1 LWRKGKNIMI
11 AQELEVSL
19 HMAFVEARQQRH
31 EFITVEHLLLALL
44 DNPSAAEVLRACSA
58 NIDDLRKSLTNFI
71 KDNTPQV
78 AGTDEVDTQPT
89 LGFQR
94 VIQRAIMHVQSTGNG
109 KKEVTGANVLVAIF
123 GEKDSHAVYYLHQQG
138 VTRLDVV
145 NFIAHGIRK
154 SDPPEQP
161 KQADGQQGNA
171 GEGEE
176 GGNEKSEKA
185 SPLEQFTVNLNQ
197 HAKDGKIDPLIGREY
212 EVERTIQ
219 ILCRRRKN
227 NPLLVGEA
235 GVGKTAIAEGL
246 AWRITE
252 GAVPEVLADATV
264 YALDMGAL
272 LAGTKYRGDF
282 EQRLKGVLKGLK
294 DKPGAILFID
304 EIHTLI
310 GAGAASGG
318 TLDASN
324 LLKPALSSG
333 QLKCIGATTF
343 TEYRGIF
350 EKDAALSRRFQK
362 VDVVEPTVAETVDIL
377 KGLKSRFEEHHSVK
391 YAVAALQAAAELS
404 AKYITDRHL
413 PDKAIDVI
421 DEAGAAQRIALA
433 SKRKKTIGK
442 HEIEEIVAKIA
453 RIPPAS
459 VSNDDRS
466 KLQTLER
473 DLKSVVFGQDKALE
487 VLAAAVKMARSGL
500 GRGDKPIG
508 SFLFSGPTGVGKTE
522 AAKQL
527 AYIMGV
533 ELIRFDMSEYM
544 ERHAVSRL
552 IGAPPGYVGFDQG
565 GLLTEAISKKPHC
578 VLLLDEI
585 EKAHPEIFNV
595 LLQVMDHGTLTDNNG
610 RKADFRNVIIIM
622 TTNAGA
628 ETMNK
633 ATIGFTNPRQA
644 GDEMADIKRLFTPE
658 FRNRLDAMVSFKP
671 LDEQIILRVVDKFLL
686 QLETQLAE
694 KKVDVTFSD
703 TLRKMLA
710 KKGFDPLMG
719 ARPMQRLI
727 QDTIRKA
734 LADEL
739 LFGRLTEGGR
749 LSVDLD
755 DKDEVL
761 LDITPLP
768 KRERAK
774 GAEPAEPEEEL
785 AAD

>member
-1 LWRKGKNIMI
+1 MI

-31 EFITVEHLLLALL
+31 EFITVEHLLMALL

-58 NIDDLRKSLTNFI
+58 NTDDLRKSLAQFI
-71 KDNTPQV
+71 KENTPTV
-78 AGTDEVDTQPT
+78 GGVDEVDTQPT

-94 VIQRAIMHVQSTGNG
+94 VIQRAIMHVQSTGSG

-145 NFIAHGIRK
+145 NFIAHGIKK
-154 SDPPEQP
+154 SEPPESAKP
-161 KQADGQQGNA
+161 SEAAPTSSEAEKDESDGKGSA
-171 GEGEE
+171 
-176 GGNEKSEKA
+176 
-185 SPLEQFTVNLNQ
+185 LDQFTQNLNQ
-197 HAKDGKIDPLIGREY
+197 LARDGKIDPLIGREV
-212 EVERTIQ
+212 EVERVIQ
-219 ILCRRRKN
+219 VLCRRRKN

-252 GAVPEVLADATV
+252 GDVPEVLADATV
-264 YALDMGAL
+264 YSLDMGAL

-282 EQRLKGVLKGLK
+282 EQRLKSVLKTLK
-294 DKPGAILFID
+294 EQPHAVLFID

-333 QLKCIGATTF
+333 AMKCIGATTF
-343 TEYRGIF
+343 SEYRGIF

-362 VDVVEPTVAETVDIL
+362 IDVAEPSVEQTIEIL

-391 YAVAALQAAAELS
+391 YALGALQAAAELS
-404 AKYITDRHL
+404 AKFINDRHL

-421 DEAGAAQRIALA
+421 DEAGAAQRILPK
-433 SKRKKTIGK
+433 SKQKKTITRN
-442 HEIEEIVAKIA
+442 EVEEIVAKIA

-466 KLQTLER
+466 KLKSLDR
-473 DLKSVVFGQDKALE
+473 DLKNVVFGQDPAIEALSS
-487 VLAAAVKMARSGL
+487 AIKMARSGL
-500 GRGDKPIG
+500 GKPDRPIG

-522 AAKQL
+522 VAKQL
-527 AYIMGV
+527 AYVLGI

-565 GLLTEAISKKPHC
+565 GLLTEAVTKKPHC

-585 EKAHPEIFNV
+585 EKAHPDVFNV

-610 RKADFRNVIIIM
+610 RKADFRNVIIVM

-633 ATIGFTNPRQA
+633 STIGFTTLREQ
-644 GDEMADIKRLFTPE
+644 GDEMADVKRMFTPE
-658 FRNRLDAMVSFKP
+658 FRNRLDAVVSFRA
-671 LDEQIILRVVDKFLL
+671 LNEEIILRVVDKFLL
-686 QLETQLAE
+686 QLEAQLAE
-694 KKVDVTFSD
+694 KKVDVTFTD
-703 TLRKMLA
+703 ELRKHLA

-727 QDTIRKA
+727 QDTIRRA

-739 LFGRLTEGGR
+739 LFGSLVDGGR
-749 LSVDLD
+749 LTVDVD
-755 DKDEVL
+755 ADGKTV
-761 LDITPLP
+761 LDIQPSKRSDKP
-768 KRERAK
+768 K
-774 GAEPAEPEEEL
+774 AEPATTV
-785 AAD
+785 

>member
-1 LWRKGKNIMI
+1 MI

-44 DNPSAAEVLRACSA
+44 DNPSAAEVLRACAA
-58 NIDDLRKSLTNFI
+58 NIDDLRKSLSNFI

-145 NFIAHGIRK
+145 NFIAHGIK
-154 SDPPEQP
+154 KTDPPEP
-161 KQADGQQGNA
+161 TKASDA
-171 GEGEE
+171 TSAEAEE
-176 GGNEKSEKA
+176 VSEKGDGKS
-185 SPLEQFTVNLNQ
+185 SPLEQFTQNLNQ
-197 HAKDGKIDPLIGREY
+197 MAKDGKIDPLIGREF
-212 EVERTIQ
+212 EVERVIQ

-246 AWRITE
+246 AWRITQKD
-252 GAVPEVLADATV
+252 VPEILLEANV
-264 YALDMGAL
+264 YSLDMGAL

-282 EQRLKGVLKGLK
+282 EQRLKGVLKTLK
-294 DKPGAILFID
+294 DKPHAILFID

-362 VDVVEPTVAETVDIL
+362 VDVVEPSIEQTVDIL
-377 KGLKSRFEEHHSVK
+377 KGLKSRFEEHHNVK
-391 YAVAALQAAAELS
+391 YALTALQAAAELS
-404 AKYITDRHL
+404 AKYINDRHL

-421 DEAGAAQRIALA
+421 DEAGAAQRILPA
-433 SKRKKTIGK
+433 SKRKKTINK
-442 HEIEEIVAKIA
+442 SEIEDIVAKIA

-459 VSNDDRS
+459 VSHDDRG

-473 DLKSVVFGQDKALE
+473 DLKNVVFGQDKALE
-487 VLAAAVKMARSGL
+487 ALASAVKMARSGL
-500 GRGDKPIG
+500 GKDDKPIG
-508 SFLFSGPTGVGKTE
+508 AFLFSGPTGVGKTE

-527 AYIMGV
+527 AFIMGI

-565 GLLTEAISKKPHC
+565 GLLTEAITKKPHA

-585 EKAHPEIFNV
+585 EKAHPDIFNV

-610 RKADFRNVIIIM
+610 RKADFRNVILIM

-628 ETMNK
+628 EALNK
-633 ATIGFTNPRQA
+633 STIGFTNARES
-644 GDEMADIKRLFTPE
+644 GDEMIDIKRFFTPE
-658 FRNRLDAMVSFKP
+658 FRNRLDAIVSFKA
-671 LDEQIILRVVDKFLL
+671 LDEKIILRVVDKFLL
-686 QLETQLAE
+686 QLENQLAD
-694 KKVDVTFSD
+694 KKVDVTFTD
-703 TLRKMLA
+703 KLRQYLA
-710 KKGFDPLMG
+710 KKGFDPAMG

-727 QDTIRKA
+727 QETIRRA

-739 LFGRLTEGGR
+739 LFGRLMEGGR
-749 LSVDLD
+749 LTVDLD
-755 DKDEVL
+755 DKDEVT
-761 LDITPLP
+761 LDIQPLP
-768 KRERAK
+768 KKDAK
-774 GAEPAEPEEEL
+774 SSKSEPAEPTEPEE
-785 AAD
+785 AQAS

>member
-1 LWRKGKNIMI
+1 MI

-58 NIDDLRKSLTNFI
+58 NIDDLRKSLVNFI

-78 AGTDEVDTQPT
+78 AGSDDVDTQPT

-145 NFIAHGIRK
+145 NFIAHGIKK
-154 SDPPEQP
+154 SEPPEP
-161 KQADGQQGNA
+161 AKS
-171 GEGEE
+171 GESSTESEE
-176 GGNEKSEKA
+176 GSEKNEKS

-197 HAKDGKIDPLIGREY
+197 LSRDGKIDPLIGRDY
-212 EVERTIQ
+212 EIERVIQ

-246 AWRITE
+246 AWRITQKE
-252 GAVPEVLADATV
+252 VPEILAEAQV
-264 YALDMGAL
+264 YSLDMGAL

-282 EQRLKGVLKGLK
+282 EQRLKGVLKALK
-294 DKPGAILFID
+294 DKPNVILFID

-324 LLKPALSSG
+324 LLKPSLGSG
-333 QLKCIGATTF
+333 QIKCIGATTF

-350 EKDAALSRRFQK
+350 EKDAALARRFQK
-362 VDVVEPTVAETVDIL
+362 IDVVEPSIQETIEIL

-391 YAVAALQAAAELS
+391 YANAALQAAAELS
-404 AKYITDRHL
+404 AKYINDRHL

-421 DEAGAAQRIALA
+421 DEAGAAQRILPAW
-433 SKRKKTIGK
+433 KRKKTISK
-442 HEIEEIVAKIA
+442 TEVEEIVAKIA
-453 RIPPAS
+453 RIPPAN
-459 VSNDDRS
+459 VSNDDRG
-466 KLQTLER
+466 KLKTLER
-473 DLKSVVFGQDKALE
+473 DLKNVVFGQDKALE
-487 VLAAAVKMARSGL
+487 TLASAVKMARSGL
-500 GRGDKPIG
+500 GKDDRPIG

-527 AYIMGV
+527 AYIMGI

-565 GLLTEAISKKPHC
+565 GLLTEAVTKKPHS
-578 VLLLDEI
+578 VLLLDEV
-585 EKAHPEIFNV
+585 EKAHPDIFNV

-610 RKADFRNVIIIM
+610 RKADFRNVIIVM

-628 ETMNK
+628 EALNK
-633 ATIGFTNPRQA
+633 ALMGFTNRRQE
-644 GDEMADIKRLFTPE
+644 GDEMADIKRLFSPE
-658 FRNRLDAMVSFKP
+658 FRNRLDAIVSFKS
-671 LDEQIILRVVDKFLL
+671 LDEVVILRVVDKFLL
-686 QLETQLAE
+686 QLETQLAD
-694 KKVDVTFSD
+694 KRVDVTFTD
-703 TLRKMLA
+703 ALRKHLA
-710 KKGFDPLMG
+710 VKGFDPLMG

-727 QDTIRKA
+727 QDTIRRA

-739 LFGRLTEGGR
+739 LFGRLVDGGR
-749 LSVDLD
+749 LTVDIKDLGD
-755 DKDEVL
+755 DKTEIV
-761 LDITPLP
+761 LDIQPLSKKEGRSKP
-768 KRERAK
+768 KSE
-774 GAEPAEPEEEL
+774 
-785 AAD
+785 AATTS

>member
-1 LWRKGKNIMI
+1 MI

-58 NIDDLRKSLTNFI
+58 NIDDLRSSLSNFI

-78 AGTDEVDTQPT
+78 AGSDEVDTQPT

-145 NFIAHGIRK
+145 NFIAHGIK
-154 SDPPEQP
+154 KGEPPEP
-161 KQADGQQGNA
+161 AKAENQA
-171 GEGEE
+171 EGEE
-176 GGNEKSEKA
+176 GASAERNEKA
-185 SPLEQFTVNLNQ
+185 SPLEQFTQNLNQ
-197 HAKDGKIDPLIGREY
+197 AAKDGKIDPLIGRHY

-246 AWRITE
+246 AWRITQND
-252 GAVPEVLADATV
+252 VPEILAEAVV
-264 YALDMGAL
+264 YSLDMGAL

-282 EQRLKGVLKGLK
+282 EQRLKGVLKSLK
-294 DKPGAILFID
+294 DKPNAILFID

-362 VDVVEPTVAETVDIL
+362 VDVVEPTVQETIDIL

-391 YAVAALQAAAELS
+391 YAAAALQAAAELS
-404 AKYITDRHL
+404 AKYINDRHL

-421 DEAGAAQRIALA
+421 DEAGAAQRIMVP

-442 HEIEEIVAKIA
+442 AEIEEIVAKIA
-453 RIPPAS
+453 RIPPAN
-459 VSNDDRS
+459 VSNDDRG

-487 VLAAAVKMARSGL
+487 VLASAVKMARSGL
-500 GRGDKPIG
+500 GKGDKPIG

-527 AYIMGV
+527 AYIMGI

-565 GLLTEAISKKPHC
+565 GLLTEAITKKPHA

-585 EKAHPEIFNV
+585 EKAHPDT
-595 LLQVMDHGTLTDNNG
+595 LQ
-610 RKADFRNVIIIM
+610 RA
-622 TTNAGA
+622 A
-628 ETMNK
+628 
-633 ATIGFTNPRQA
+633 A
-644 GDEMADIKRLFTPE
+644 GDGPWHADR
-658 FRNRLDAMVSFKP
+658 
-671 LDEQIILRVVDKFLL
+671 Q
-686 QLETQLAE
+686 Q
-694 KKVDVTFSD
+694 
-703 TLRKMLA
+703 
-710 KKGFDPLMG
+710 
-719 ARPMQRLI
+719 RPQ
-727 QDTIRKA
+727 
-734 LADEL
+734 
-739 LFGRLTEGGR
+739 GR
-749 LSVDLD
+749 LSQRAHHHDHERRCRDHEQVDHRLYQPAAGGRRNGRYQAPVHARVPQPAGCHRQLQGARRAD
-755 DKDEVL
+755 HPARGGQVPAATRNPAGREEGGSHLHRQAAQAPGEEGLRSADGCASDA
-761 LDITPLP
+761 TPDSGHDSPCAGRRVAVWPTAGRRSPDGGHRCQDRRQGRGNL
-768 KRERAK
+768 
-774 GAEPAEPEEEL
+774 
-785 AAD
+785 